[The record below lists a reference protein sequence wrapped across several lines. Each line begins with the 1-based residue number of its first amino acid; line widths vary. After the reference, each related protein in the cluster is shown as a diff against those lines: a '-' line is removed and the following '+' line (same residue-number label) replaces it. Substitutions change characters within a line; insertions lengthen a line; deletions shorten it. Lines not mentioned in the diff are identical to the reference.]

1 MKMTLGFM
9 TLHQE
14 AEKAYSTEI
23 AKRSGAYGLT
33 LFRFCPADIQPG
45 TALVKGFVYENETW
59 TPSLQP
65 IPAYIYDR
73 CFYSKGDRSSKSRP
87 IAEWL
92 KNRPDTVFL
101 GKGLPDKWAVY
112 EAVKKDSTLS
122 FYLPDTTLIQTAKDV
137 LPLLF
142 RERQCM
148 LKPLKGSQG
157 RGIIALTLSGKT
169 IEAVYHSGVHKKTK
183 PFPSLDEFESW
194 MNLFLKQ
201 SPHAYLMQPL
211 LSLSDRNR
219 YPFDIRILM
228 QKDGN
233 GNWTERGRG
242 IRRGYQ
248 GSFISNLGSGG
259 EGNSYEDWFSKLSR
273 RQAYLFHDDLS
284 TILAKLPLVLEESF
298 ASLFELGIDIGYS
311 RDGSIWILDVNS
323 KPGRQLIM
331 QTLPEQKNNLFE
343 APLAYCKHLISGNS
357 LAGSDRPLPE

>member
-1 MKMTLGFM
+1 MKRMKSVLGFM

-14 AEKAYSTEI
+14 AEKSYSTEI
-23 AKRSGAYGLT
+23 AKRAGSFGLT
-33 LFRFCPADIQPG
+33 VFRFCPADIQPG
-45 TALVKGFVYENETW
+45 TALLKGFVYEQDEW
-59 TPSLQP
+59 KPSLQP
-65 IPAYIYDR
+65 LPAFIYDR
-73 CFYSKGDRSSKSRP
+73 CFYSKGDRSAKSRP

-101 GKGLPDKWAVY
+101 GKGLPDKWAVHQ
-112 EAVKKDSTLS
+112 AIMKDSTLS
-122 FYLPDTTLIQTAKDV
+122 FYLPDTAQIDTAKDI

-148 LKPLKGSQG
+148 LKPVKGAQG
-157 RGIIALTLSGKT
+157 RGIIALSLSGKT
-169 IEAVYHSGVHKKTK
+169 IEAVYHNGANKKTK
-183 PFPSLDEFESW
+183 GFSSIEEFEIW

-201 SPHAYLMQPL
+201 STSPYLIQPL
-211 LSLSDRNR
+211 LQLTDRSR

-228 QKDGN
+228 QKDGS
-233 GNWTERGRG
+233 GNWAERGRG

-259 EGNSYEDWFSKLSR
+259 EALSYEDWFQRLSR

-284 TILAKLPLVLEESF
+284 TILSKLPIVLEQSF
-298 ASLFELGIDIGYS
+298 SSLFELGIDIGYS

-331 QTLPEQKNNLFE
+331 QTQPDQKNNLYE
-343 APLAYCKHLISGNS
+343 APLAYCKHL
-357 LAGSDRPLPE
+357 LAKTANADQEQ